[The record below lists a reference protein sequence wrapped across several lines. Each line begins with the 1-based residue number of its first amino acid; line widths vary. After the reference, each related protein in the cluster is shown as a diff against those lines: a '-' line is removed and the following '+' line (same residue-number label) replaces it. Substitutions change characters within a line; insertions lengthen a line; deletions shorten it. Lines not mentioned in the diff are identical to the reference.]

1 MTDLEKHHAT
11 LRWQVPA
18 LIALGAALAL
28 GGLLTALTMLV
39 GTLDVWRA
47 AKLMLPLWLVWVL
60 AAPLIVMLVFRF
72 PLERGRVTI
81 RLTMHIAAC
90 AAVVVAS
97 QWMKQL
103 FPPETSVG
111 PPPWTTQSA
120 SGSEKDARSIARRG
134 PPNGAPPA
142 VRAAL
147 NVLLYAVI
155 FSTAQALV
163 WSRRARERERRALT
177 AEARLAQARLAA
189 LQMQLNPHFLFNA
202 LNAISTLIHTDA
214 SAADDMLGDLSELL
228 RAALDTADE
237 QEISLRRELDFLAR
251 YFALE
256 QRRFGERLRIEHSID
271 PAALD
276 ARVPTFILQPLV
288 ENAIKHGIEPQR
300 ANGTVSLHAI
310 RVGEILRISVSDTGV
325 GLKGIIRGKAGHG
338 VGLANTRA
346 RLEQLYPGAHQF
358 TVRDGDHHGCI
369 VTLEI
374 PFHTAATR
382 PT

>member
-1 MTDLEKHHAT
+1 VNDPEKTNAT
-11 LRWQVPA
+11 LHWRVPA
-18 LIALGAALAL
+18 LVALGAALGL
-28 GGLLTALTMLV
+28 GGVFTALAMLM
-39 GTLDVWRA
+39 GALDVWRA
-47 AKLMLPLWLVWVL
+47 SKLMLPLWLVWVP

-72 PLERGRVTI
+72 PLERGRLALC
-81 RLTMHIAAC
+81 LTMHIAMC
-90 AAVVVAS
+90 AAIVAAS
-97 QWMKQL
+97 QWMTQC
-103 FPPETSVG
+103 FPPETRVG
-111 PPPWTTQSA
+111 QPPWAAQPA
-120 SGSEKDARSIARRG
+120 AGSENGARSMARRG

-142 VRAAL
+142 VRVAL

-155 FSTAQALV
+155 FSTGQALV

-202 LNAISTLIHTDA
+202 LNAISTLVHTDA

-251 YFALE
+251 YLALE
-256 QRRFGERLRIEHSID
+256 QRRFGERLSIEHSID

-276 ARVPTFILQPLV
+276 SRVPTFILQPLV

-300 ANGTVSLHAI
+300 ADGTVSLRAI

-358 TVRDGDHHGCI
+358 TVRDGDRHGCI

-374 PFHTAATR
+374 PFHASASR
-382 PT
+382 PR

>member
-1 MTDLEKHHAT
+1 M
-11 LRWQVPA
+11 PA

-28 GGLLTALTMLV
+28 GGLFTALTMLV
-39 GTLDVWRA
+39 GALDVWRA

-60 AAPLIVMLVFRF
+60 AAPLVVVLVFRF
-72 PLERGRVTI
+72 PLERGRVTH
-81 RLTMHIAAC
+81 RLTLHLTMC

-97 QWMKQL
+97 QWMTKF
-103 FPPETSVG
+103 FPPETRVG
-111 PPPWTTQSA
+111 PPPWAAQSTA
-120 SGSEKDARSIARRG
+120 GSENSAHSMARRG
-134 PPNGAPPA
+134 PPNGPPPA

-155 FSTAQALV
+155 FSAGQALV
-163 WSRRARERERRALT
+163 WSRRAGERERRALT

-237 QEISLRRELDFLAR
+237 QEISLRRELDFLGR
-251 YFALE
+251 YLALE

-276 ARVPTFILQPLV
+276 AQVPTFILQPLV

-300 ANGTVSLHAI
+300 ADGVVSLRAI
-310 RVGEILRISVSDTGV
+310 RVGEILQVSVSDTGV

-358 TVRDGDHHGCI
+358 TVRDGDHCGCM

-374 PFHTAATR
+374 PFHTVVTLS
-382 PT
+382 T

>member
-1 MTDLEKHHAT
+1 MPHG
-11 LRWQVPA
+11 RVPA

-28 GGLLTALTMLV
+28 GGLFTALAMLV
-39 GTLDVWRA
+39 GALDVWRA
-47 AKLMLPLWLVWVL
+47 AKLMLPLWLVWVF
-60 AAPLIVMLVFRF
+60 AAPLVVVLVFRF
-72 PLERGRVTI
+72 PLERGRVTPC
-81 RLTMHIAAC
+81 LTPHIAIC

-97 QWMKQL
+97 QWMTL
-103 FPPETSVG
+103 FSPSETRAG
-111 PPPWTTQSA
+111 QPPWTAQSTA
-120 SGSEKDARSIARRG
+120 GSEKSARSMARRG

-155 FSTAQALV
+155 FSAGQALV

-214 SAADDMLGDLSELL
+214 SAADNMLGDLSELL

-237 QEISLRRELDFLAR
+237 QEISLRRELDFLGR
-251 YFALE
+251 YLALE

-271 PAALD
+271 PATLD

-300 ANGTVSLHAI
+300 ADGTVRLRAI
-310 RVGEILRISVSDTGV
+310 RVEEILRISVSDTGV

-358 TVRDGDHHGCI
+358 TVCDGDHHGCI
-369 VTLEI
+369 VTLKI
-374 PFHTAATR
+374 PFHTAVTR
-382 PT
+382 PI